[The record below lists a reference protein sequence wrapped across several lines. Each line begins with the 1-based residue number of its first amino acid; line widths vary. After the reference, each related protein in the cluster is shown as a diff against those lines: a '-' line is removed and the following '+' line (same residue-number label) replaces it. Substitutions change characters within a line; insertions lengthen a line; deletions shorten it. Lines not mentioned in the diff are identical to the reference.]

1 MENHKAGGM
10 CDEKW
15 KYLIFFYSSFEEK
28 IKAWK
33 FRWIKTRFYLKEV
46 DKYKDKN
53 SQQMMPLK
61 KCLSYQT
68 PTSLS
73 AVFIPGHLP
82 KVID

>member
-15 KYLIFFYSSFEEK
+15 KFLTFFYFSFEEK

-33 FRWIKTRFYLKEV
+33 SRWIKTRFYLKEV

-53 SQQMMPLK
+53 NQQMMPGRNVWAISYLSF
-61 KCLSYQT
+61 CLYTWPPS
-68 PTSLS
+68 
-73 AVFIPGHLP
+73 
-82 KVID
+82 